1 MKYERDPLDLLDE
14 HVNRLKAQYDLFFM
28 GARKLPPMEDRRR
41 LDAQIHEF
49 AKEKFRDSG
58 RRFRFN
64 TIVSRYNQLKE
75 LWSRKTRD
83 REEGPRHYRERAA
96 ALAAPPAEA
105 PPPAPASVTSRPP
118 DSYVRLSGNGHDAD
132 SIQELYS
139 RVVEANRELG
149 VATRMSLEQLTALVS
164 QQAEAIRERYKA
176 PAIAFR
182 IDTSEGKVKLRARP
196 VNE

>member
-1 MKYERDPLDLLDE
+1 MKYERDPLELLE
-14 HVNRLKAQYDLFFM
+14 ESLNRLKAQYDLFFM

-41 LDAQIHEF
+41 LDARIHEL
-49 AKEKFRDSG
+49 AKEKYRDNG

-75 LWSRKTRD
+75 LWTRRMRE
-83 REEGPRHYRERAA
+83 REEGPMDYRRRAA
-96 ALAAPPAEA
+96 ALAAEPA
-105 PPPAPASVTSRPP
+105 PPPPPEERHETSRAAG
-118 DSYVRLSGNGHDAD
+118 SYVKLSGNGHDAEE
-132 SIQELYS
+132 IRELYT

-164 QQAEAIRERYKA
+164 QQAQAIRDRYQA